1 MASDKERT
9 NVLKSFKMLKG
20 NTRISVIMEPM
31 YGIPFALF
39 NFYLSLYM
47 KSQGITDL
55 QIGYLIAL
63 NFIFSAIFSLVGG
76 VITDHLGRKRTTLIF
91 DLLSWPVALAI
102 YAFSNT
108 FWLFA
113 LAIILNSLGKITSV
127 SWSLMVIEDSDNDER
142 IAAFNILNII
152 NLAAGIVTPIGGIIV
167 SAIGVASAEICFL
180 IFMTISMF
188 IMILIRNHF
197 YVETKTGR
205 EILDSKIPF
214 NIRDIFKNGL
224 YGRAILAIFKSR
236 EMIMIV
242 CVYVLFMV
250 YIPIGT
256 FSSLYYAPYI
266 NEVLGIGKS
275 AISILG
281 AVNSVM
287 MLVVFVLIIPI
298 ISRFNMVL
306 NMIVGI
312 IIQAVALVF
321 FILIPSNH
329 LTSTTFCVALF
340 ALGFGLFR
348 PFIDAILA
356 EVTDGRERA
365 GIYSL
370 LNTIISVFSSLLGLF
385 SGYLYAINP
394 RLIYLESI
402 GILLLSTIFLFLFLN
417 MKKMQ

>member
-1 MASDKERT
+1 MAFNKECT
-9 NVLKSFKMLKG
+9 NILKSFKMLKG
-20 NTRISVIMEPM
+20 NTRVSVIMEPM

-47 KSQGITDL
+47 KSQGIIDL

-63 NFIFSAIFSLVGG
+63 SFILSAIFSLVGG

-113 LAIILNSLGKITSV
+113 LAIIMNSLGKITSV

-167 SAIGVASAEICFL
+167 SALGVASAERYFL
-180 IFMTISMF
+180 IFMTITML
-188 IMILIRNHF
+188 IMILLRNHF
-197 YVETKTGR
+197 YVETKTGQ

-214 NIRDIFKNGL
+214 NIREIFKNGL
-224 YGRAILAIFKSR
+224 YGRAILTIFKSKK
-236 EMIMIV
+236 MIMIV
-242 CVYVLFMV
+242 CVYVLFMI

-281 AVNSVM
+281 AVNSVV
-287 MLVVFVLIIPI
+287 MLVVFVLIIPV

-321 FILIPSNH
+321 FVLIPSNH
-329 LTSTTFCVALF
+329 LTSTIFCVALF
-340 ALGFGLFR
+340 ALGFSLFR

-370 LNTIISVFSSLLGLF
+370 LNTVISIFSSLLGLF

-394 RLIYLESI
+394 RFIYLESI

-417 MKKMQ
+417 AKKMK